1 MLIRGYRIRDNRELY
16 WRWYDHAH
24 HGMYGVWG
32 KAESATVVFDKKT
45 LNSMV
50 RDVFRTIRKEG
61 EKFAQLVLSTGLT
74 VEEVEVESKAN
85 KEVPLLARLGD
96 SGSMYADLGYRKGLS

>member
-1 MLIRGYRIRDNRELY
+1 MVKAYRVRDNRGMY
-16 WRWYDHAH
+16 WRWYEHPH

-32 KAESATVVFDKKT
+32 KVGTATIIYDKKT

-61 EKFAQLVLSTGLT
+61 EKFAQLILSTGLT
-74 VEEVEVESKAN
+74 IEELEVSIRVSHD
-85 KEVPLLARLGD
+85 VPLPARVGD
-96 SGSMYADLGYRKGLS
+96 RGTMYADLSYRKGLS